1 MRRPSTFKKGDLVR
15 LVHAVQAAGRL
26 SVRRVEVR
34 PDGGMIVVV
43 PGGPGEVD
51 NTAEANDGLTPLGES
66 QMNSTSSLRNST
78 RAMIKIEL
86 KGIAKVT
93 AKGRDVLVRVA
104 WWTTASR

>member
-15 LVHAVQAAGRL
+15 LVHAVQAAGL

-51 NTAEANDGLTPLGES
+51 NTAEANRWADPT
-66 QMNSTSSLRNST
+66 Q
-78 RAMIKIEL
+78 EL
-86 KGIAKVT
+86 DEL
-93 AKGRDVLVRVA
+93 DVELAEFNARHDQD
-104 WWTTASR
+104 